1 MMKQLSALMLIVL
14 MFVSADVMGQVS
26 SRPNV
31 SLQVG
36 GQLRLLRPVGLNY
49 AIDGFNTANP
59 GWSTKPAEIDWTQG
73 LSFAAAIHRSRS
85 EIRLQVQTYNAASF
99 GLGNDSLGLAQRLDY
114 QLRGATYQLGLAS
127 NLIEINDYLSFGIG
141 GAFAINHLRI
151 NALLQPEAS
160 YSPTAAVPQVQQLY
174 KPSINLI
181 APINIGVLPWV
192 SLRIEPTY
200 QVFFSPAN
208 YATFSQ
214 AINGNFLSANDPSL
228 ETDADHFGV
237 TASLLFFLRRRF

>member
-1 MMKQLSALMLIVL
+1 MMIVL
-14 MFVSADVMGQVS
+14 MFAGATATGQVS
-26 SRPNV
+26 SRPNF

-59 GWSTKPAEIDWTQG
+59 AWGTQPSEVEWTQG

-99 GLGNDSLGLAQRLDY
+99 GLGSDSLGQEQRLDY
-114 QLRGATYQLGLAS
+114 QLRGATYQVGLAS

-141 GAFAINHLRI
+141 GTFAINQLRL
-151 NALLQPEAS
+151 NAIVQPESS
-160 YSPTAAVPQVQQLY
+160 YDPSAAVPQVLQLY

-208 YATFSQ
+208 YAPFSE
-214 AINGNFLSANDPSL
+214 AINGNFLSVNDPAL